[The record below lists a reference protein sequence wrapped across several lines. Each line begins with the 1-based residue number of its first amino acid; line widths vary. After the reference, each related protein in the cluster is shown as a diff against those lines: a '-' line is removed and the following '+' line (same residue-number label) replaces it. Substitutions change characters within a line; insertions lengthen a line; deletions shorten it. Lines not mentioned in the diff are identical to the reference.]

1 MKQILLKKI
10 AIIVAKLIRSRVL
23 QVGWGFTG
31 LQGAGWSKKI
41 FPKDKTICDGCEDSI
56 IWIRS
61 APLPSLLI
69 RNFYIGFFICNSIHH
84 TTRNNI
90 LIKLIVKLNF

>member
-31 LQGAGWSKKI
+31 LQGAGMEQENFSQRQNHMRRVWRLHHLDPLRSIAISTNKK
-41 FPKDKTICDGCEDSI
+41 FLY
-56 IWIRS
+56 RF
-61 APLPSLLI
+61 
-69 RNFYIGFFICNSIHH
+69 FY
-84 TTRNNI
+84 
-90 LIKLIVKLNF
+90 L